1 MLSTAY
7 RLAALACLAA
17 AVVLGGLTGAGCMTA
32 DTRLW
37 ADTAEADGSMST
49 QSHQWAYDGE
59 TVTLELEAPPAAAHY
74 VIFAVGKEEIGVNT
88 PMIPGRFRLEHVF
101 HCGAKPQTFE
111 VAATPFLIR
120 GKPDWIYEEAADKW
134 LFLPGRNDKPDVETA
149 SERTMK
155 ITCYR
160 VEAHFRFAARS
171 GPPKRVTLALLKADG
186 QRIEVPQARPA
197 ETPGAAAKAGFLV
210 LGPDA
215 GGNCEVVYTPRY
227 NEVSRAGKTMAE
239 LLIEHADGTL
249 QRLQQELDT
258 P

>member
-1 MLSTAY
+1 MLRAPY

-17 AVVLGGLTGAGCMTA
+17 AVVLGGLTGAGCMTT

-74 VIFAVGKEEIGVNT
+74 VLFAMGKEEIVVNT

-160 VEAHFRFAARS
+160 VEAHFRFAVR
-171 GPPKRVTLALLKADG
+171 GGKPKQVKLTLLKADG
-186 QRIEVPQARPA
+186 GKVDIPEAFLA
-197 ETPGAAAKAGFLV
+197 ITPKLSKPGYLVMYDAATGKC
-210 LGPDA
+210 D
-215 GGNCEVVYTPRY
+215 VVYTPRY
-227 NEVSRAGKTMAE
+227 DEVSRAGKTLAE
-239 LLIEHADGTL
+239 LVVEHADGTF